1 MEILLFAIGIAIL
14 GYLAFV
20 FLFPKALPD
29 ESSKHTKQVLQ
40 DIYDS
45 TMSAEASSGDQAQV
59 LKDEFAEENPLV
71 KTAYSLPFMS
81 SLYEAVIQAGH
92 QKQALLIV
100 FALIGLT
107 LLFFSIALSGGFG
120 PMSVILAPVFAY
132 LLVRHYFRRKVR
144 KRNEAFIYLF
154 PDVLD
159 MIVRSVRSGFPTAT
173 AFKMVAE
180 NMEEPVKSE
189 FQQVVN
195 EIAMGR
201 TMNDALSRLAARI
214 NEPDINFFV
223 VVLNVQQET
232 GGNLAEVITNLSNI
246 IRKRKQLRMKIR
258 AMTSEGR
265 ATAVILGSLP
275 FFIFFVL
282 YFIRRDYLEP
292 LWTEPSGQMLLASAI
307 GLVMF
312 CMFIVSRMIDID
324 I

>member
-20 FLFPKALPD
+20 FLFPKAIPED
-29 ESSKHTKQVLQ
+29 SSKHTKQVLQ

-45 TMSAEASSGDQAQV
+45 TLSAEASAGDQAQV
-59 LKDEFAEENPLV
+59 LKDEFAEENPFV
-71 KTAYSLPFMS
+71 NGAYSLPFMK
-81 SLYEAVIQAGH
+81 SLYESVIQAGH
-92 QKQALLIV
+92 QKNAAIIV
-100 FALIGLT
+100 FVLIGLT
-107 LLFFSIALSGGFG
+107 IIFFSIALSGGFG
-120 PMSVILAPVFAY
+120 PMSIVFAPVFAFW
-132 LLVRHYFRRKVR
+132 LLRYYFRRKVR
-144 KRNEAFIYLF
+144 KRNEAFIFLF

-159 MIVRSVRSGFPTAT
+159 MIVRSVRSGFPTAA

-180 NMEEPVKSE
+180 NMDEPVKSE

-195 EIAMGR
+195 EISMGR
-201 TMNDALSRLAARI
+201 TMSEALSRLASRI

-232 GGNLAEVITNLSNI
+232 GGNLAEVITNLSDI
-246 IRKRKQLRMKIR
+246 IRKRKQLRLKIR

-265 ATAVILGSLP
+265 ATAMILGSLP

-292 LWTEPSGQMLLASAI
+292 LWTEPNGQMLLGGAL
-307 GLVMF
+307 GLVAL
-312 CMFIVSRMIDID
+312 CMFVVSNMIKIDI
-324 I
+324 